1 MKLKI
6 KIKKELEEISVAGA
20 VVGYSAPLRSQGDD
34 ESDNK
39 NEGKNETLTD
49 SQMDEMMSTSTGKD
63 VVRVFSVED
72 ENAAWRGTQERAA
85 AQGNRAIKE
94 QDESLPSFVKG
105 DFGLNTNDEPTEPAK
120 KTINDII
127 EDELIKNGFKP
138 LGQNET
144 RKFLGGGMFGGVYE
158 AVQADDD
165 YLGAIKVIR
174 AAEDDIDREIRN
186 YVKVS
191 KARSK
196 DPLIAKH
203 FPETFKTWKSVDEKG
218 EPIGFIFM
226 EKLGPVSPE
235 AKQQLPDRAYW
246 RSMRGKATRLTKDLE
261 VDISK
266 RAEIYFKS
274 EKLLNLLSSHLNE
287 MSKDIDFDVK
297 MALKELDLDT
307 MSRLDR
313 QADSTMNKK
322 ILYSM
327 FEKAEAQAKDK
338 NLTKSLSRLKFLL
351 EDFMKSRFSQLAL
364 LRVFNI
370 FAKYGEDRIV
380 KDSNLWMP
388 LDNEIKGILDS
399 ILKGTR
405 EETLTYGHYDKRKRL
420 DPKQSG
426 KGSGVEAGVLALY
439 DKTGLYAR
447 DLHSGN
453 FLSRPS
459 GELVVVDLGLFK
471 MGRELRK
478 KRVKESR
485 QYRIK
490 LLTKSKK

>member
-1 MKLKI
+1 MKIRI

-20 VVGYSAPLRSQGDD
+20 VVGHSAPLRSQRDD

-39 NEGKNETLTD
+39 NEGKNEPLTD
-49 SQMDEMMSTSTGKD
+49 LQIDEMMSTSTGKD

-85 AQGNRAIKE
+85 AQGNRAITE
-94 QDESLPSFVKG
+94 E
-105 DFGLNTNDEPTEPAK
+105 DEPTEPMEPTE
-120 KTINDII
+120 KTIDNVI
-127 EDELIKNGFKP
+127 ENELIKNGFKP

-158 AVQADDD
+158 AVQADND

-174 AAEDDIDREIRN
+174 AAEADIDREIRN
-186 YVKVS
+186 YRKVS
-191 KARSK
+191 QARSK

-218 EPIGFIFM
+218 KPIGFIFM
-226 EKLGPVSPE
+226 EKLGPVSPD

-274 EKLLNLLSSHLNE
+274 EKFFDLLSSHLNK
-287 MSKDIDFDVK
+287 MSEDVDFDLK
-297 MALKELDLDT
+297 KALAELDLST

-327 FEKAEAQAKDK
+327 FEEAEALAKDK

-351 EDFMKSRFSQLAL
+351 EDLMKSRFSQLAL

-380 KDSNLWMP
+380 QGANLWMP

-420 DPKQSG
+420 DPKQAG
-426 KGSGVEAGVLALY
+426 KKSGVEAGVLALY

-478 KRVKESR
+478 RKVKESR

-490 LLTKSKK
+490 LLTNPTK